1 MAGAARVHVVH
12 GQQAFAH
19 ALRQVVVVGDVGR
32 AVAFDADEA
41 RDAVVE
47 GARQHAGDCRA
58 QRVANKVYF
67 CKPQG
72 FGGEHGVAHV
82 VGKVVA
88 GAERAVRAAPVAG
101 EFEGDERGVVVNE
114 VRRERG
120 EAGGVVEPAVQG
132 EDDVFAVAPALSG
145 EADVGQVDADFAGCH
160 GHGLLISAWMV
171 SMAARVSSLKVMLM
185 LAMFSAS

>member
-1 MAGAARVHVVH
+1 MW
-12 GQQAFAH
+12 
-19 ALRQVVVVGDVGR
+19 
-32 AVAFDADEA
+32 
-41 RDAVVE
+41 
-47 GARQHAGDCRA
+47 
-58 QRVANKVYF
+58 
-67 CKPQG
+67 
-72 FGGEHGVAHV
+72 
-82 VGKVVA
+82 
-88 GAERAVRAAPVAG
+88 AVRAAPVAG

-171 SMAARVSSLKVMLM
+171 SMAARVSSLKLM
-185 LAMFSAS
+185 SILEMFSAS